1 MITKDDKINALLS
14 IEDDSE
20 FWKKISEYWTEEGKD
35 GIGFLVEKQMK
46 SIDFSDKNIRLLS
59 KLTKGY
65 EKIITPSYFSKLC
78 PTTGLFI
85 FLVKESFEYCG
96 ALIDR
101 KTSIARQFKNF
112 NYNSDFVK
120 ENIEKVTKILS
131 VLN

>member
-20 FWKKISEYWTEEGKD
+20 FWKKICEYWTEEGKE

>member
-20 FWKKISEYWTEEGKD
+20 FWKKISEYWTEEGKE

-59 KLTKGY
+59 KLKKGY

-101 KTSIARQFKNF
+101 KTAIARQFKNF
-112 NYNSDFVK
+112 NYNLDFVK
-120 ENIEKVTKILS
+120 GNIEKVTKILS

>member
-20 FWKKISEYWTEEGKD
+20 FWKKISEYWTEEGKE

>member
-20 FWKKISEYWTEEGKD
+20 LWKKISEYWTEEGKE

>member
-20 FWKKISEYWTEEGKD
+20 FWKKISEYWTEEGKE

-101 KTSIARQFKNF
+101 KTSLARQFKNF
-112 NYNSDFVK
+112 TYNTEHLKGS
-120 ENIEKVTKILS
+120 IEKVDKILTG
-131 VLN
+131 LN

>member
-20 FWKKISEYWTEEGKD
+20 FWKKISEYWTEEGKE

-46 SIDFSDKNIRLLS
+46 SIDFSDQNIRLLS
-59 KLTKGY
+59 KVTKGY

-112 NYNSDFVK
+112 NYNLDFVK
-120 ENIEKVTKILS
+120 GNIEKVTKILS

>member
-1 MITKDDKINALLS
+1 MIAKDDKINALLS
-14 IEDDSE
+14 LEDDSE
-20 FWKKISEYWTEEGKD
+20 FWKKVSEYWNEEGKE

-101 KTSIARQFKNF
+101 KTSLARQFKNF
-112 NYNSDFVK
+112 NYNTDFVK
-120 ENIEKVTKILS
+120 GNIEKVTKILS

>member
-1 MITKDDKINALLS
+1 MITKDDKINTLLS
-14 IEDDSE
+14 LEDDSE
-20 FWKKISEYWTEEGKD
+20 FWKKVSEYWNEEGKE
-35 GIGFLVEKQMK
+35 GIGCLVEKQMK
-46 SIDFSDKNIRLLS
+46 SIDFSDQNIRLLS
-59 KLTKGY
+59 KVTKGY

-112 NYNSDFVK
+112 NYNLDFVK
-120 ENIEKVTKILS
+120 GNIEKVTKILS